1 MDSREDWK
9 KFLLTLPDAAFFSLA
24 RHYLG
29 ELQTPFTKHRII
41 VDLQSVL
48 AKPEWKQA
56 RRDLLTDEDIDL
68 LTAIQILGT
77 PSPEQTASFL
87 GWSLPRL
94 NARSLNLQERF
105 LIYPRLSGKT
115 PELCLSPLVT
125 EDEQLMAW
133 LHPGRLY
140 PSVAA
145 PEPALTTPWL
155 SEGTLLALLS
165 FVLEVPLEK
174 TAAGAWK
181 KKPRQEFLERFAA
194 LGDAEGIP
202 RADLLLHTAEHMG
215 LILWQ
220 EGKTVPVWSY
230 WDDFRSL
237 PRPGRLALLWLAAAY
252 PAQGPLFEAA
262 RWLSPLVL
270 LLPPG
275 RAFGL
280 TTLIRLSSRL
290 PALGGAKER
299 DALFRSWIRWGLLL
313 PGPVADT
320 WMPSPVLRQFEAPAG
335 GSWVQANF
343 ELRLPCDLDLA
354 KAWPAVLASRLV
366 RWDRTILWELG
377 KVPVKRALSRG
388 VTAKELETTLEGLT
402 GVPLTQN
409 LRISLQEWEKE
420 FQSLR
425 LWKGLVLTVGEDRR
439 HLIEHTEGFAKAIL
453 HEFAPGVWLVRED
466 LLPEWSKELEQKGLP
481 SLPDAL
487 TGGTETDW
495 GRPWTFS
502 GWHIEA
508 SADPG
513 PLPPLAEAPPFEPRP
528 TDLPDLVRQLL
539 KKLETLPFGV
549 DEKEEWKA
557 RILRRIVLEEEQL
570 KHPLSRGERSEA
582 KGLDFAGKIRLA
594 EQALGTPTDL
604 LEVSYRA
611 EDGTSASALLRPV
624 RLEKSGPETILH
636 AERVDT
642 NLPFQAWISRLSQ
655 VKKIRGSLLF

>member
-41 VDLQSVL
+41 VDLQAAL

-68 LTAIQILGT
+68 LTAIQVLGS
-77 PSPEQTASFL
+77 PSAEQAASFL
-87 GWSLPRL
+87 GWSAPRL
-94 NARSLNLQERF
+94 ASRSLNLQERF
-105 LIYPRLSGKT
+105 LIYPRVAGKST
-115 PELCLSPLVT
+115 ELCLSPLVT
-125 EDEQLMAW
+125 EDDQLMGW

-145 PEPALTTPWL
+145 TEATATTPFL

-165 FVLEVPLEK
+165 FLLEVPLEK

-181 KKPRQEFLERFAA
+181 KKPRQEFLERFSA

-202 RADLLLHTAEHMG
+202 RADLLMHTAERLG
-215 LILWQ
+215 LVIWQ
-220 EGKTVPVWSY
+220 DGKTSPVWSY
-230 WDDFRSL
+230 WEDFRTL
-237 PRPGRLALLWLAAAY
+237 PRAGRLALLWMAAAY
-252 PAQGPLFEAA
+252 PTQALLFEAA
-262 RWLSPLVL
+262 RWLGPLVA
-270 LLPPG
+270 LLPVG

-280 TTLIRLSSRL
+280 TTLIRLSSRII
-290 PALGGAKER
+290 ALGGAKER

-320 WMPSPVLRQFEAPAG
+320 YLPSPLLRRSETTAEGA
-335 GSWVQANF
+335 WVQANF
-343 ELRLPCDLDLA
+343 ELRLPCDVDFA
-354 KAWPAVLASRLV
+354 KAWPAALASRLV
-366 RWDRTILWELG
+366 RWDRTILWELS
-377 KVPVKRALSRG
+377 KLPVKRAMARG
-388 VTAKELETTLEGLT
+388 VTAKDLETALEGLT
-402 GVPLTQN
+402 GVALTQN

-439 HLIEHTEGFAKAIL
+439 HLIEHTDGFAKAIL
-453 HEFAPGVWLVRED
+453 HQFVPGVWLVRED
-466 LLPEWSKELEQKGLP
+466 LLAEWSRELEQKGLP
-481 SLPDAL
+481 SLPEPL
-487 TGGTETDW
+487 TGGSEADW
-495 GRPWTFS
+495 GRPWTFA
-502 GWHIEA
+502 GWHQEA
-508 SADPG
+508 TADPG
-513 PLPPLAEAPPFEPRP
+513 PLPPLAEAPPFEPRS
-528 TDLPDLVRQLL
+528 TDLPEMVRALL
-539 KKLETLPFGV
+539 KKLESLPLGV

-557 RILRRIVLEEEQL
+557 RILRRIVLEEAQL
-570 KHPLSRGERSEA
+570 KHPLSRGERFEA

-611 EDGTSASALLRPV
+611 DDGTSASALLRPV